1 MLFYRKCTLLNRGSM
16 LLKFGAGQSGGTI
29 VEYCL
34 ITFLL
39 AIVVIAG
46 MHTLQDKCNNKL
58 RKTANEI
65 SRVR

>member
-1 MLFYRKCTLLNRGSM
+1 M
-16 LLKFGAGQSGGTI
+16 LLKFGASQSGGTI

>member
-1 MLFYRKCTLLNRGSM
+1 
-16 LLKFGAGQSGGTI
+16 LLKFWTNQSGGTM

-39 AIVVIAG
+39 GIVVIAG
-46 MHTLQDKCNNKL
+46 MHTIKDKSADKL